1 MLFHLL
7 CHYCNTKRRMY
18 HHYALRWNIFSTTP
32 PLQIL
37 NFLSLQSV
45 YSMFEHKVQFFFCN
59 SATEVHVHELRIIN
73 APVRHRAAGNGLGEW
88 CGGGHIGDVSRQ
100 RCVITLASCFILRC
114 VTITQPWCAF
124 LILYSLSFK
133 FGRTHLKHSRFKS
146 KLLFF
151 YLLTVFC
158 LIFLK
163 VKLQK

>member
-18 HHYALRWNIFSTTP
+18 HHYALRWNIFQQHPSSK
-32 PLQIL
+32 
-37 NFLSLQSV
+37 FLTSYLYKA
-45 YSMFEHKVQFFFCN
+45 YSMFEHIVQFCFRN

-100 RCVITLASCFILRC
+100 RCVITLASCFILCC

-124 LILYSLSFK
+124 LILNTLSLK
-133 FGRTHLKHSRFKS
+133 FGRTHLKH
-146 KLLFF
+146 
-151 YLLTVFC
+151 
-158 LIFLK
+158 
-163 VKLQK
+163 